1 MSLSLLALLALFPIL
16 AAATMLVGFRLP
28 ARTAMPISFLLTA
41 IIAWAGWNIPIEQI
55 GASSIQGLFI
65 TFDILVIIFGAIVL
79 LNLLKYSGGL
89 SVIRRGFTDVST
101 DRRVQVI
108 IIAWL
113 FGSFIEGAAGFGT
126 PAAIVAPLLVGLGF
140 PAMAAVMLGLM
151 VQSTAV
157 TFGAVGTPILVGVT
171 NGIDSAELTA
181 QLAAAELSFG
191 EYIQIITTQAAI
203 LHAITGTLMPTIMVC
218 MMTRFFGKNKSWKE
232 GLKMLPFTIFGGLAF
247 TIPYVLT
254 GAFLG
259 PEFPSMLGALM
270 GMTIVI
276 IAARKGFLLP
286 KENWAFDER
295 STWPKHWFGT
305 LEVKTDDREPVLG
318 MSLMKA
324 WTPYLLLAGFLV
336 LSRLD
341 SLPIKEGLQSLIIS
355 WTEIFGTNISAASR
369 PLYLPGTILLFV
381 GAITIF
387 FHGMRRADVKKAFSE
402 SSGMLLGAGFVLLFT
417 VPMVRIYI
425 NSGDNL
431 GGLPGMPIAM
441 AEWVAASVGGIY
453 PVFAPMIGALG
464 AFIAG
469 SNTVSN
475 LMFGLFQ
482 FGVAEKLLMPTS
494 LIVALQAVGAAAGNM
509 IAIHNVVAASA
520 TVGFLGKEGM
530 VLRKT
535 IFPTIYYVLVVGILG
550 MLAIGVFQ
558 LKDPLQNIPKPS
570 AYSLRG
576 EPLFAGEP
584 GKQLLD
590 KYRQH
595 EAAYLAKPDDV
606 ENLIWYARFTAYQ
619 GKYEDAIR
627 IYSDGIDQFPRDPR
641 LYRHRGHRYISI
653 RKFDQAIKDLEY
665 ATELIQGEENEIE
678 PDGMPNAQNIPVSTL
693 HGNIFYHLG
702 LAYYLKHDFINA
714 REAYEKCLA
723 TSSNPDNVVSA
734 THWLYMINRRIGDK
748 EKALKYLEGIEPDME
763 VIENIN
769 YHQVCLFYKGL
780 LTLENLSKNTSKGG
794 AGADAILYAIGNWH
808 LYGGDKEKARGVYS
822 DILKGDSWSS
832 FGYIAAEK
840 DYLTLSPD

>member
-1 MSLSLLALLALFPIL
+1 M
-16 AAATMLVGFRLP
+16 
-28 ARTAMPISFLLTA
+28 
-41 IIAWAGWNIPIEQI
+41 
-55 GASSIQGLFI
+55 
-65 TFDILVIIFGAIVL
+65 
-79 LNLLKYSGGL
+79 
-89 SVIRRGFTDVST
+89 
-101 DRRVQVI
+101 
-108 IIAWL
+108 
-113 FGSFIEGAAGFGT
+113 
-126 PAAIVAPLLVGLGF
+126 
-140 PAMAAVMLGLM
+140 
-151 VQSTAV
+151 
-157 TFGAVGTPILVGVT
+157 
-171 NGIDSAELTA
+171 
-181 QLAAAELSFG
+181 
-191 EYIQIITTQAAI
+191 
-203 LHAITGTLMPTIMVC
+203 
-218 MMTRFFGKNKSWKE
+218 
-232 GLKMLPFTIFGGLAF
+232 
-247 TIPYVLT
+247 
-254 GAFLG
+254 
-259 PEFPSMLGALM
+259 
-270 GMTIVI
+270 
-276 IAARKGFLLP
+276 P
-286 KENWAFDER
+286 KENWDFEEH
-295 STWPKHWFGT
+295 SLWPSHWFGT
-305 LEVKTDDREPVLG
+305 LEVKTDDRDPIFRMGLA
-318 MSLMKA
+318 KA
-324 WTPYLLLAGFLV
+324 WAPYLLLAGFLV

-341 SLPIKEGLQSLIIS
+341 TLPIKEGLQSLVIS
-355 WTEIFGTNISAASR
+355 WAEIFGTNISAASR

-387 FHGMRRADVKKAFSE
+387 LHKMSKADVKKAFSE

-453 PVFAPMIGALG
+453 PIFAPMIGALG

-482 FGVAEKLLMPTS
+482 FGVAEKLFMPTS

-558 LKDPLQNIPKPS
+558 IQDPLQNTAKPA
-570 AYSLRG
+570 AYSLSG

-584 GKQLLD
+584 SKDLLE

-595 EAAYLAKPDDV
+595 EAAYLSNPEDV
-606 ENLIWYARFTAYQ
+606 EKLIWYARFTAYQ
-619 GKYEDAIR
+619 GKYEDAIQ
-627 IYSDGIDQFPRDPR
+627 IFSKGIDQFPRDPR

-653 RKFDQAIKDLEY
+653 RKFDQAINDLEY
-665 ATELIQGEENEIE
+665 ASQLIQGTENEIE

-693 HGNIFYHLG
+693 HGNIYYHLG
-702 LAYYLKHDFINA
+702 LAYYLKHDFVKA

-734 THWLYMINRRIGDK
+734 THWLYMINRRMGQK
-748 EKALKYLEGIEPDME
+748 EEAFKYLDPIESDMA
-763 VIENIN
+763 VIENMN
-769 YHQVCLFYKGL
+769 YHQICLFYKGL
-780 LTLENLSKNTSKGG
+780 ISMEDLGNNTTKGG

-808 LYGGDKEKARGVYS
+808 VYEGEKNEAKQVF
-822 DILKGDSWSS
+822 DEILKGDSWSS

-840 DYLTLSPD
+840 DFLALFPD